1 MRMLLV
7 RHAQST
13 NNAQPTE
20 LRVPDPDL
28 TEQGYRQAKLL
39 ADWVETLPLTSLWCS
54 PFLRSLQTTEA
65 IRKRLHIQPEIFLDL
80 HEVGGCF
87 SGYEAVGKKGEPGM
101 GADELRSRFPQYR
114 LDPQIGAEGWWNRR
128 PFETEEVGRLR
139 AQKVTGWMAQHLCAA
154 REHLVVAV
162 IHADFK
168 RLLLESMLGTKV
180 DIVTLGPILNTSVTS
195 LRWDG
200 VTWKIDYYNSISHLP
215 FPYLSE

>member
-7 RHAQST
+7 RHAQSA

-28 TEQGYRQAKLL
+28 TEQGYHQAEFL
-39 ADWVETLPLTSLWCS
+39 ADWIETLPLTSLWCS

-65 IRKRLHIQPEIFLDL
+65 IRKRLDIQPEIFLDL

-87 SGYEAVGKKGEPGM
+87 SGYEAIGKKGEPGL
-101 GADELRSRFPQYR
+101 GAEEIRSRFPKYR
-114 LDPQIGAEGWWNRR
+114 LDPQIAATGWWNSR
-128 PFETEEVGRLR
+128 PFETEELGRSR
-139 AQKVTGWMAQHLCAA
+139 ARKMTHWMAQHLHDS
-154 REHLVVAV
+154 EQHLVVAV

-168 RLLLESMLGTKV
+168 RLLIEAMLGSEV
-180 DIVTLGPILNTSVTS
+180 NVVALGPILNTSVSS

-200 VTWKIDYYNSISHLP
+200 SKWQLDYYNSISHLP
-215 FPYLSE
+215 FSFLSE